1 MTSRKWVQF
10 ATHTVLLLLLSSCAL
25 AAGYGLTWLI
35 FKVTGRPPELVVY
48 VLSGLLG
55 FILMPL
61 AGNLVPLFDR
71 RKGGRLGNPLHSK
84 MLKDT
89 LDAMS
94 MIAKGDFNVFIAA
107 DDERGPYGELAASVN
122 KMARELGS
130 VEKLRQDFISNV
142 SHEIQSPLTS
152 ISGYAALLKQGGSS
166 QDQIAHYAAIIE
178 AESKRLSKLSGNL
191 LHLSA
196 LEDEADADPI
206 EYQAFRL
213 DKQLESILLMLEPQW
228 AEKYIMPDVSL
239 PVTMMNGNEDLLS
252 QVWINLLHN
261 AIKFTPEQGS
271 IHITLSGD
279 KDSVVCTIA
288 DNGIGISPEDQIH
301 VFERFYKADKS
312 RDRSQDGN
320 GLGLSLV
327 KKIVEMHGG
336 SITVKSERGQG
347 AEFIVTLP
355 THNTEKTI

>member
-1 MTSRKWVQF
+1 MTNRKWVQF
-10 ATHTVLLLLLSSCAL
+10 TTHTVLILLLVSCAL

-35 FKVTGRPPELVVY
+35 FRATGQPPELVAY
-48 VLSGLLG
+48 LISGLVG

-61 AGNLVPLFDR
+61 AGNLVPILNR
-71 RKGGRLGNPLHSK
+71 RGGGRFGNPLHTK
-84 MLKDT
+84 LLTET
-89 LDAMS
+89 LNAMS
-94 MIAKGDFNVFIAA
+94 MIAKGDFNVLIAA

-166 QDQIAHYAAIIE
+166 QDQIAHYAMIIE

-191 LHLSA
+191 LRLSA
-196 LEDEADADPI
+196 LEADADPM
-206 EYQAFRL
+206 EYKAFRL

-228 AEKYIMPDVSL
+228 AEKYIMPEVSL
-239 PVTMMNGNEDLLS
+239 PVTMITGNEDLLS

-261 AIKFTPEQGS
+261 AIKFTPEKGS
-271 IHITLSGD
+271 IRIMLSGD
-279 KDSVVCTIA
+279 KDNVVCTIA
-288 DNGIGISPEDQIH
+288 DNGIGISTEDQMHI
-301 VFERFYKADKS
+301 FERFYKADKS

-320 GLGLSLV
+320 GLGLSLAR
-327 KKIVEMHGG
+327 KIVEMHGG
-336 SITVKSERGQG
+336 SITVKSEQGQG
-347 AEFIVTLP
+347 AELIVTLP
-355 THNTEKTI
+355 TH